1 MPVLTKINTNSIA
14 DDAITAEKYSLEA
27 SGYVAN
33 TTNQNISGTYSDNRM
48 YTSDAYTLSAN
59 ATVNGNLTLSTVKP
73 TADVVLTAGGAYTL
87 TGSGV
92 LSGGSLL
99 AKANTDLTGMTGELG
114 STVTG
119 TPAITG
125 SPALHLNNAIFPV
138 GQDRVVYHHSIE
150 LAANT
155 GTTTTSTA
163 WVADWISLVV
173 PADITA
179 TLSKIVVHAY
189 GQVRIDKDAHAIA
202 DFGIVRIAATD
213 YRFQHHMVGA
223 ASTNCS
229 QENYHSV
236 SMMAVEDLTV
246 APTGQRTYQIHTRK
260 ANGNSTYASNVYYK
274 QGGWTMQATGYA

>member
-59 ATVNGNLTLSTVKP
+59 ATVNGNLTLSSVKP
-73 TADVVLTAGGAYTL
+73 TADVVLTAGGAYTI
-87 TGSGV
+87 TGTGV

-99 AKANTDLTGMTGELG
+99 AKTNTDLTGMTGELG
-114 STVTG
+114 SVVTG
-119 TPAITG
+119 SLSPVITG
-125 SPALHLNNAIFPV
+125 APALNLSNAIFPEHH
-138 GQDRVVYHHSIE
+138 VVYQDSVV
-150 LAANT
+150 LAENT
-155 GTTTTSTA
+155 SSTTTSTA
-163 WVADWISLVV
+163 WFADWISIIV

-179 TLSKIVVHAY
+179 TLKRIVVQAF
-189 GQVRIDKDAHAIA
+189 GGVRIDKNTHAIA

-213 YRFQHHMVGA
+213 YRFQHHIVGA

-229 QENYHSV
+229 QENYDSICL
-236 SMMAVEDLTV
+236 MAVEDLTL
-246 APTGQRTYQIHTRK
+246 APTGQRTYQIHARK
-260 ANGNSTYASNVYYK
+260 ANANSTYAGNIHYK
-274 QGGWTMQATGYA
+274 QSGWVMQVTGYA

>member
-92 LSGGSLL
+92 LSGGDMFGVR
-99 AKANTDLTGMTGELG
+99 TDLTGMTGERG
-114 STVTG
+114 SVVTG

-213 YRFQHHMVGA
+213 YRFDHHVVGA
-223 ASTNCS
+223 ASTDCS

-236 SMMAVEDLTV
+236 SLMAVEDL
-246 APTGQRTYQIHTRK
+246 AYPPTGQRTYQIHTRK
-260 ANGNSTYASNVYYK
+260 TNGTSSYASNIYYK
-274 QGGWTMQATGYA
+274 FQGWTMQVTGYA

>member
-14 DDAITAEKYSLEA
+14 DDAITAEKYALEA

-119 TPAITG
+119 APAITG
-125 SPALHLNNAIFPV
+125 TPTLNLSNAIFPEHH
-138 GQDRVVYHHSIE
+138 VVYHQSIV
-150 LAANT
+150 LAA
-155 GTTTTSTA
+155 GTSNYTTHTA
-163 WVADWISLVV
+163 WFSDWISIIV